1 MSYIRWTTIGGYANQ
16 IPTRRHVMDSKF
28 EQKIN
33 SCEWLLTDGATG
45 TNLFDIGL
53 MSGDAPEL
61 WNEKYPEKITKLHK
75 DTVEAGSDL
84 FLTNSFGGNA
94 LRLKLHN
101 CGNRAFDLSKMSAE
115 IGRDVADAYGRTV
128 FVAGS
133 VGPTGEIMHPIGELS
148 HEIAVEVFHEQAQG
162 LKEGGVDLLW
172 LETISDPEEFKA
184 AAEAFS
190 HIALPWVG
198 TMSFDTAGR
207 TMMGTSPA
215 EMVKLISS
223 IPNKPIAFGAN
234 CGTGAPDLLRTIQ
247 DFVKSSPSSI
257 LIAKGNAG
265 IPKYVDGHTLYDGTP
280 ELMAKYAVMACNS
293 GAKIIGGCCGTKPK
307 HLRSMR
313 AALENHVKEPVPSL
327 EQVKLEIGPFSSKIR
342 KDIKDRKSKR
352 RRHRV

>member
-1 MSYIRWTTIGGYANQ
+1 
-16 IPTRRHVMDSKF
+16 MDSKF

-33 SCEWLLTDGATG
+33 SFEWLLTDGATG
-45 TNLFDIGL
+45 TNLFDTGL

-75 DTVEAGSDL
+75 DAVEAGSDL
-84 FLTNSFGGNA
+84 FLTNSFGSNA

-101 CGNRAFDLSKMSAE
+101 CGNRAFDLSRISAE
-115 IGRDVADAYGRTV
+115 IARDVADAYDGTV
-128 FVAGS
+128 FIAGS

-162 LKEGGVDLLW
+162 LKEGGADLLW
-172 LETISDPEEFKA
+172 LETISAPEEFKA

-190 HIALPWVG
+190 NIEIPWVG

-215 EMVKLISS
+215 EMVKLIAS

-234 CGTGAPDLLRTIQ
+234 CGTGAPDLLRTVQ
-247 DFVKSSPSSI
+247 DFAKSSPHSI

-265 IPKYVDGHTLYDGTP
+265 IPKYVDGHILYDGTP
-280 ELMAKYAVMACNS
+280 ELMAKYAVMARNS
-293 GAKIIGGCCGTKPK
+293 GAKMIGGCCGTKPE

-313 AALENHVKEPVPSL
+313 AALESEVMGTVPSL
-327 EQVKLEIGPFSSKIR
+327 QQVELEIGPFSSQIR
-342 KDIKDRKSKR
+342 KEIEEHKSR
-352 RRHRV
+352 RRRRRV